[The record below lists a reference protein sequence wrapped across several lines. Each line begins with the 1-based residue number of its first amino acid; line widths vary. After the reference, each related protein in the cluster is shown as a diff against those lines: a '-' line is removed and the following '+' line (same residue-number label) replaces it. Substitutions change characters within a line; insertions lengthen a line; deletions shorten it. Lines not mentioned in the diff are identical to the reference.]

1 MFGCFS
7 ELRKR
12 RWSPRHALNPISSSS
27 TFCLNPKYSM
37 DPNGPTH
44 WKSLRHFPCI
54 AQSSGLRQSCTR
66 EGKLTQVLVTKNIKF
81 RGKDCKANTSESI
94 CWLIYQH
101 TEQWDHTSIFVF
113 HYCHFLP
120 LKYSCFWNTQ
130 KFLANP
136 MINSQQK
143 SLYFLSFPEDFI
155 YFFLTAK
162 HNKINPSCFTVLGIQ
177 FWPGMSRAI
186 CSILSRMVVFKN
198 LTLTW
203 EAVTGTASWL

>member
-1 MFGCFS
+1 MHSILYLLAVPFVWTLSILLWIPMVQPTESPSGTS
-7 ELRKR
+7 LALLR
-12 RWSPRHALNPISSSS
+12 AL
-27 TFCLNPKYSM
+27 
-37 DPNGPTH
+37 
-44 WKSLRHFPCI
+44 
-54 AQSSGLRQSCTR
+54 GLDRAAL
-66 EGKLTQVLVTKNIKF
+66 GKVLVMKNIKF

-186 CSILSRMVVFKN
+186 CSILSRMVFFKN